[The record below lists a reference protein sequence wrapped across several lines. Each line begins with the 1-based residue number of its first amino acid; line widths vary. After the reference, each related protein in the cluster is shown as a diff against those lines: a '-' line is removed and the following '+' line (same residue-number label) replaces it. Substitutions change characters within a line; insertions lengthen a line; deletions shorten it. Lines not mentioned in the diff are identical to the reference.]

1 MILLIVKI
9 LYYTGLEDKEIK
21 KKKKKEIKTVITAK
35 PNN

>member
-21 KKKKKEIKTVITAK
+21 KKKEIKTVITAK